1 MDKKL
6 QKNIEKRH
14 KEEQKQREANQK
26 QRIKDMKKSQ
36 KYEEQV
42 GLTPG
47 KIDHEIEKK
56 GEKLE
61 KDNRK
66 DIKN

>member
-26 QRIKDMKKSQ
+26 QRIKDMKNS
-36 KYEEQV
+36 
-42 GLTPG
+42 
-47 KIDHEIEKK
+47 KIRRASW
-56 GEKLE
+56 L
-61 KDNRK
+61 NSW
-66 DIKN
+66 